1 MPKFGR
7 TQKRGFASS
16 APAAPKGS
24 RTGRGQLGHPPQL
37 RSNIV
42 LAHRYRFTS
51 TSGTA
56 TAITVGSLFGAVG
69 NMCTVANTQVQSLF
83 QSLKVRSVSIWTPP
97 AAQGSFATCSVEWL
111 GGANS
116 NTVEVSDTSNSV
128 ATPAH
133 IMSAP
138 PRLSLASF
146 WNNSASAA
154 NVLMTI
160 AAPSGSIIDVV
171 LDLILSD
178 DESANLVTA
187 VAAGA
192 LGVIYYLSLDP
203 NATHRYVPVS
213 LTTTT

>member
-1 MPKFGR
+1 M
-7 TQKRGFASS
+7 
-16 APAAPKGS
+16 S
-24 RTGRGQLGHPPQL
+24 RTPVNQSRGRSGGARRRGLAGRDMERPPQL

-42 LAHRYRFTS
+42 LTHNYRFTS
-51 TSGTA
+51 TSGTL
-56 TAITVGSLFGAVG
+56 TAITVGSLFAAAG

-83 QSLKVRSVSIWTPP
+83 QSLRVKRVSIWTPP
-97 AAQGSFATCSVEWL
+97 AAQGGFATCSVEWL

-128 ATPAH
+128 ATPAR
-133 IMSAP
+133 IMSQP
-138 PRLSLASF
+138 PTRSLASF
-146 WNNSASAA
+146 WNTSPSFA
-154 NVLMTI
+154 NTLFSMV
-160 AAPSGSIIDVV
+160 APTGSIIDVA

-203 NATHRYVPVS
+203 NATHRFVPVS